1 MTATRRSAGQRY
13 WLLVRLC
20 ISGTILATAAWP
32 QVEAE
37 WRIYTIAGRSS
48 DGYHY
53 GGEGGPAVEASLIRP
68 KGVAVDG
75 AGNLYITTA
84 SIIRRV
90 DPSGIINTIAG
101 SRFGY
106 GGDGGPADQ
115 ARFHDPEGLAV
126 DGAGNLYIADTHN
139 HRIRK
144 VDASGIITTIA
155 GIGGTGYGAEG
166 YGGDGGPAVRARLN
180 FPKRVAVDGAGN
192 VYIADT
198 GNHRIRRIDT
208 GGTINTIAGTGEEGF
223 GGDNGPANR
232 ARLNAPTAL
241 TIDGAGDV
249 YVADTSNE
257 RIRVLTRSLPQP
269 LNPPSG
275 LKATGVSPFQID
287 LTWQD
292 NSVKERGFILQRRTQ
307 GTTDWVGAGSVRY
320 NVTTF
325 SDSGLSPA
333 TTYHYR
339 LRAFNDMGSSVFSN
353 EATATTPASP
363 PTTRAEWI
371 IDTFAG
377 TTLGSLEDGVPA
389 LEASLTRVS
398 LLAVDGAGNLYLT
411 EARNHRVRRVDPSG
425 TLTTIAGTGEQ
436 GFSGDGGPATQAK
449 LHSPTG
455 MAVDD
460 ADNLY
465 IADTANGRIRRID
478 SAGIITTVVS
488 GLESPTSMALDGAGN
503 LYVAEIANHRVR
515 RVDTRGTITTVAGT
529 GSRGYSG
536 DGGPAVQARL
546 NEPTGVAVDDAG
558 NLYIVDSQN
567 HRIRKVGALG
577 TITTYAG
584 IGDRP
589 TGNIRINDAPVLAFK
604 AQLDWPH
611 SISVDRA
618 GNLYFSDF
626 SHHRVRRVDSSGT
639 LTTIAGSGHDIFHSN
654 GYRGDGG
661 PAIGAQL
668 EGPGGVAADGAGN
681 IYIADS
687 GNSRIRILTPTSP
700 HPETLQTPTGLRATT
715 VSSSRIDLEWRDNTA
730 NERGFVV
737 QRRPDGV
744 TYWVQVATTPANA
757 TTYFDSGVVPL
768 ATWHYRVRAFNDTAS
783 SAFSNEATAKTPAPP
798 PRTGTEWTITTI
810 AGTGEQVY
818 GGDGGTAVRAQLNW
832 PYGVAV
838 DGAGN
843 IYISDLFDH
852 RIRRVDTRGTITTIA
867 GTGKQ
872 GYSGDGGPAVRAQ
885 LANPQ
890 GVAVDGA
897 GNVYIADRSNSR
909 IRRIDTG
916 GMITTVAGTGARG
929 YGGDG
934 GPAVGADLNWPFGIV
949 LDRSGNLYIADSNNH
964 RIRRVDTTGVINTI
978 AGNGEL
984 GYSGDGALAVHA
996 RLFQPSGLAVDDA
1009 GNLYFADAPN
1019 QSVRR
1024 VDANGTITT
1033 VAGGGYDGDGGPATL
1048 ARLRQPSGVAV
1059 DPLGNL
1065 YIADSQNHR
1074 IRRVDTRGIIST
1086 IAGTGEAGY
1095 SGDGGPAVRAELH
1108 RPGRVAVDGDGNI
1121 YVTDSE
1127 NHRLRVITPPS
1138 TGTPIPITLR
1148 SPSHLRAT
1156 AVYSRQINLAWQDNS
1171 AGETGFRLQRRVE
1184 SSADWVPVG
1193 ITDTNITE
1201 FSDGRLVPGTSYHYR
1216 VQAFNAIE
1224 VSDFS
1229 NEIRATTRK
1238 VPPTL
1243 THFAPTRGPA
1253 GTWVTLTGTEFLG
1266 ATAVRFNG
1274 VNSPQ
1279 FSVRSESTIVASV
1292 SPGATSGPISVI
1304 TPSGTAVSSANF
1316 TVTGGGISS
1325 RLFVPIVL
1333 RSRGY
1338 SGSYFTSELTLT
1350 NRGSREAAISYTYA
1364 AATGTGSGTAVDTL
1378 EAGRQMIIPDAIA
1391 YLTSLGVPIGDGAA
1405 AGTLKVDFSN
1415 LSSVS
1420 DAAVTVR
1427 TSTPVDDG
1435 NGRAGLAYPGM
1446 NPTHLFTSAAWLTGL
1461 RQNSND
1467 RSNVAVQNAGDA
1479 GDGNIRVRVTIFSNS
1494 GRRVIMPDIS
1504 LKPGGFRQYNGI
1516 LNRAGFDSGYARIER
1531 VSGTAPFY
1539 AYGVINDNFNSDGSF
1554 VFPVREGSLVGKGR
1568 QTLPVIIERA
1578 TFVSELTVTNFSYS
1592 DKTVEFRFVAD
1603 AIQTFDD
1610 TATFYTSLKAGQQ
1623 TIIPNIVMQLRRQR
1637 IGGIGPEGP
1646 PFVGAVFATVPDADM
1661 SGIVIG
1667 ARTGSPDN
1675 RGGQYSLYYNGV
1687 PYGSASIESAWI
1699 YGLQQNAE
1707 NRSNLALVNTG
1718 EIDDTSSTFEITIY
1732 DGSGESEP
1740 RTRRVRL
1747 GPRRWTQIN
1756 GILGRIGQGYV
1767 QIRKTSGSNPFIAY
1781 GVINDGGRPGE
1792 RSGDGA
1798 FLLSQE

>member
-1 MTATRRSAGQRY
+1 M
-13 WLLVRLC
+13 V
-20 ISGTILATAAWP
+20 
-32 QVEAE
+32 
-37 WRIYTIAGRSS
+37 
-48 DGYHY
+48 
-53 GGEGGPAVEASLIRP
+53 
-68 KGVAVDG
+68 
-75 AGNLYITTA
+75 
-84 SIIRRV
+84 
-90 DPSGIINTIAG
+90 
-101 SRFGY
+101 
-106 GGDGGPADQ
+106 
-115 ARFHDPEGLAV
+115 
-126 DGAGNLYIADTHN
+126 
-139 HRIRK
+139 
-144 VDASGIITTIA
+144 
-155 GIGGTGYGAEG
+155 
-166 YGGDGGPAVRARLN
+166 
-180 FPKRVAVDGAGN
+180 
-192 VYIADT
+192 
-198 GNHRIRRIDT
+198 
-208 GGTINTIAGTGEEGF
+208 
-223 GGDNGPANR
+223 
-232 ARLNAPTAL
+232 
-241 TIDGAGDV
+241 
-249 YVADTSNE
+249 
-257 RIRVLTRSLPQP
+257 
-269 LNPPSG
+269 
-275 LKATGVSPFQID
+275 
-287 LTWQD
+287 
-292 NSVKERGFILQRRTQ
+292 
-307 GTTDWVGAGSVRY
+307 
-320 NVTTF
+320 
-325 SDSGLSPA
+325 
-333 TTYHYR
+333 
-339 LRAFNDMGSSVFSN
+339 SSVFSN
-353 EATATTPASP
+353 EAAATTLAVP
-363 PTTRAEWI
+363 PKTRAEWI

-377 TTLGSLEDGVPA
+377 SRFGSNEEGGPA
-389 LEASLTRVS
+389 LEATFTTVYDV
-398 LLAVDGAGNLYLT
+398 AVDGVGHVYIADTGNHLI
-411 EARNHRVRRVDPSG
+411 RRVDASG
-425 TLTTIAGTGEQ
+425 TITTFAGTGEYPYN
-436 GFSGDGGPATQAK
+436 GDNRPAVEAN
-449 LHSPTG
+449 LYEPTG
-455 MAVDD
+455 LAVDT
-460 ADNLY
+460 AGNVY
-465 IADTANGRIRRID
+465 IADTSNNRVRKVD
-478 SAGIITTVVS
+478 STGIITTVAERLRAPRGVAVDD
-488 GLESPTSMALDGAGN
+488 TGN
-503 LYVAEIANHRVR
+503 IYIADTGNQRIR
-515 RVDTRGTITTVAGT
+515 RVDPTGNMTTVAGT

-536 DGGPAVQARL
+536 DGGPAIQAQL
-546 NEPTGVAVDDAG
+546 NEPTGVAVDSAG
-558 NLYIVDSQN
+558 NIYIADFNN

-577 TITTYAG
+577 TITTFAG
-584 IGDRP
+584 
-589 TGNIRINDAPVLAFK
+589 TGSRDTGSISISDDPVPAVM
-604 AQLDWPH
+604 AQLDRPEGVA
-611 SISVDRA
+611 VDDA
-618 GNLYFSDF
+618 GNIYIAG
-626 SHHRVRRVDSSGT
+626 SHNRIHRVDPSGT
-639 LTTIAGSGHDIFHSN
+639 LTTIAGSGRDVFNTS
-654 GYRGDGG
+654 GYSGDGG
-661 PAIGAQL
+661 PAVEAKLSGAT
-668 EGPGGVAADGAGN
+668 GVAPDSSGN
-681 IYIADS
+681 LYIADTF
-687 GNSRIRILTPTSP
+687 NYRVRILTPTSP
-700 HPETLQTPTGLRATT
+700 HPETLQTPTGLTATT
-715 VSSSRIDLEWRDNTA
+715 VSSSRIDLEWRDNTS

-737 QRRPDGV
+737 QRRPEGV

-757 TTYFDSGVVPL
+757 TTYFDSRVVPL
-768 ATWHYRVRAFNDTAS
+768 TTWHYRVRAFNDTAS

-798 PRTGTEWTITTI
+798 PQTGTEWTITTI

-818 GGDGGTAVRAQLNW
+818 GGDGGPAVRAQLNW

-838 DGAGN
+838 DSAGN
-843 IYISDLFDH
+843 VYISDLFDH

-872 GYSGDGGPAVRAQ
+872 GYSGDGGPAVKAQ

-909 IRRIDTG
+909 IRRIDTE
-916 GMITTVAGTGARG
+916 GMITTIAGTGAKG
-929 YGGDG
+929 YSGDG
-934 GPAVGADLNWPFGIV
+934 GPAVGAELNWPFGV
-949 LDRSGNLYIADSNNH
+949 ALDRTGNLYIADSNNH

-1086 IAGTGEAGY
+1086 IAGTGEASY

-1108 RPGRVAVDGDGNI
+1108 RPGRVAVDRDGNI

-1138 TGTPIPITLR
+1138 AGTPLPITLR

-1171 AGETGFRLQRRVE
+1171 ADETGFRLQRRVE
-1184 SSADWVPVG
+1184 GSADWVPVG
-1193 ITDTNITE
+1193 ITATNIAE
-1201 FSDGRLVPGTSYHYR
+1201 FSDNRLVPGTSYHYR

-1333 RSRGY
+1333 RARGY
-1338 SGSYFTSELTLT
+1338 SGSFFTSELTLT

-1364 AATGTGSGTAVDTL
+1364 ASTGTGSGTAVDTL

-1435 NGRAGLAYPGM
+1435 NGRAGLAYPGL

-1494 GRRVIMPDIS
+1494 GRQVIMPDIS
-1504 LKPGGFRQYNGI
+1504 LRPGGFRQYDGI
-1516 LNRAGFDSGYARIER
+1516 LNRAGFDSGYAKIER
-1531 VSGTAPFY
+1531 VSGKAPFY

-1578 TFVSELTVTNFSYS
+1578 EFISELTVTNFSFS
-1592 DKTVEFRFVAD
+1592 DKTVEFSFVAD
-1603 AIQTFDD
+1603 AIQTHDD
-1610 TATFYTSLKAGQQ
+1610 TTTFLASLKAGHQ
-1623 TIIPNIVMQLRRQR
+1623 TIIPNIVVELRRQ
-1637 IGGIGPEGP
+1637 GTAGIGPEGP

-1667 ARTGSPDN
+1667 ARTGSPDES
-1675 RGGQYSLYYNGV
+1675 GGLYSLFYNGV
-1687 PYGSASIESAWI
+1687 PYGSTSIESAWI
-1699 YGLQQNAE
+1699 YGLQQNEE

-1718 EIDDTSSTFEITIY
+1718 EVDDSSSTFEIDIY
-1732 DGSGESEP
+1732 DGSGESQV
-1740 RTRRVRL
+1740 RTITRTV
-1747 GPRRWTQIN
+1747 GPRRWDQVN
-1756 GILGRIGQGYV
+1756 GILGTTSQGYV
-1767 QIRKTSGSNPFIAY
+1767 QVRKVSGNNPFVAY